1 MFEKMAVRHSIGV
14 VPVCLALE
22 QKIRSFDADKPLLRL
37 EDISLLQDE
46 GTNCYEPLKELFGC
60 QGKLIMYVGNLEKY
74 QGIDLLIK
82 AFSMLDAKVTNCSLV
97 CIGGTTEDIDR
108 YTDQAHQLGIS
119 DRVYFIGPRPV
130 NNLGMYLQQA
140 DVLVSPRTEGENT
153 PMKIYSYMDSGRP
166 ILATRI
172 TSHTQVLDAGNAFLV
187 DPEPA
192 GMAVGLMEVLSN
204 SNTALQKAEQA
215 KLKVATEYS
224 RAAYEKKLTHFYEEL
239 THVRNLRV

>member
-1 MFEKMAVRHSIGV
+1 MTPNSIKTADNV
-14 VPVCLALE
+14 
-22 QKIRSFDADKPLLRL
+22 KIT
-37 EDISLLQDE
+37 
-46 GTNCYEPLKELFGC
+46 G
-60 QGKLIMYVGNLEKY
+60 LILNGRNL
-74 QGIDLLIK
+74 IL
-82 AFSMLDAKVTNCSLV
+82 N
-97 CIGGTTEDIDR
+97 
-108 YTDQAHQLGIS
+108 
-119 DRVYFIGPRPV
+119 PV
-130 NNLGMYLQQA
+130 NSDNTALTKSVTLIA
-140 DVLVSPRTEGENT
+140 IKINFWLNKFLFPNIANKITNT

-192 GMAVGLMEVLSN
+192 GMAMGLTEVLSN

-224 RAAYEKKLTHFYEEL
+224 RSAYEKKLTHFYDEL